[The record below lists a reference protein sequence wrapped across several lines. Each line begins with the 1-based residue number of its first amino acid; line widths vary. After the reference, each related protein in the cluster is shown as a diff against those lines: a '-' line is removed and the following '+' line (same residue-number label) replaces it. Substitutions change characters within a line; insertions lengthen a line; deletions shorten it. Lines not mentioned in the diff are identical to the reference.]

1 MTKKQLKTL
10 LLGLPF
16 QFPLI
21 FTLQFGVHF
30 LTGLSILWCIPIAVV
45 ITVMYDVG
53 GVIMEGEK

>member
-30 LTGLSILWCIPIAVV
+30 LTGLSILWCVPIAIVL
-45 ITVMYDVG
+45 IVMYNVG
-53 GVIMEGEK
+53 DKIMWGEK